1 MSEQFTEGHQS
12 NKQEEP
18 RTGGEEPSLFD
29 AAKQITPPNSVTYN
43 YNNHKLMGFRNSLGQ
58 EFGTSLAGGSGAA
71 LICRLDWGGKI
82 CLQSG
87 SFTGRTGRMVPAGG
101 GPFHRLLE

>member
-18 RTGGEEPSLFD
+18 RRGSFLFD
-29 AAKQITPPNSVTYN
+29 AYCLMMQNKSPPNSVTYN
-43 YNNHKLMGFRNSLGQ
+43 YNNHKLTGFRNSLGQ
-58 EFGTSLAGGSGAA
+58 EFGTSLTGGSGAA

-82 CLQSG
+82 CLRRG
-87 SFTGRTGRMVPAGG
+87 SFIGLARW
-101 GPFHRLLE
+101 